1 MKKKSA
7 VMNRP
12 KVTLKKRPGNTEV
25 FDILWEENGF
35 EKNVG
40 TGDYIDSA
48 IWFYMQE
55 NNLDIW
61 IDDGDNITQIRG
73 DW

>member
-12 KVTLKKRPGNTEV
+12 KVTLKKRPGNTET
-25 FDILWEENGF
+25 FDILWEENGV

-40 TGDYIDSA
+40 TGQYLDTA

-55 NNLDIW
+55 KDLDIW
-61 IDDGDNITQIRG
+61 IDDGDNITQLRG

>member
-1 MKKKSA
+1 MTHDTMRA
-7 VMNRP
+7 

-25 FDILWEENGF
+25 FDILWEENGV

-40 TGDYIDSA
+40 TGQYIESA

-55 NNLDIW
+55 KNLDIC
-61 IDDGDNITQIRG
+61 IDDGDNITQLRG

>member
-1 MKKKSA
+1 
-7 VMNRP
+7 MNRP
-12 KVTLKKRPGNTEV
+12 KVTLKKRPGKTEV
-25 FDILWEENGF
+25 FDILWEENGV

-40 TGDYIDSA
+40 TGQYIESA

-55 NNLDIW
+55 KNLDIC
-61 IDDGDNITQIRG
+61 IDDGDNITQLRG

>member
-1 MKKKSA
+1 MHKHA
-7 VMNRP
+7 
-12 KVTLKKRPGNTEV
+12 KVTLKKRSRNTET
-25 FDILWEENGF
+25 FDILWEENGV

-40 TGDYIDSA
+40 TGQYIESA

-55 NNLDIW
+55 KDLDIW
-61 IDDGDNITQIRG
+61 IDDGDNITQLRG

>member
-12 KVTLKKRPGNTEV
+12 KVTLKKRPGNTET
-25 FDILWEENGF
+25 FDILWEENGV

-40 TGDYIDSA
+40 TGQYLDTA

-55 NNLDIW
+55 KDLDIW

>member
-1 MKKKSA
+1 MKKESV

-12 KVTLKKRPGNTEV
+12 KVTLKKRPGNTET
-25 FDILWEENGF
+25 FDILWEENGI

-40 TGDYIDSA
+40 IGQYLESA
-48 IWFYMQE
+48 VWFYMQE
-55 NNLDIW
+55 KNLDIW
-61 IDDGDNITQIRG
+61 IDDGDNITQLRG

>member
-1 MKKKSA
+1 MTHDPL
-7 VMNRP
+7 RP
-12 KVTLKKRPGNTEV
+12 KVTLKKRSDSKDT
-25 FDILWEENGF
+25 FDILWEENGV

-55 NNLDIW
+55 KNLDIW
-61 IDDGDNITQIRG
+61 IDDGNNLTQIRG
-73 DW
+73 DWC

>member
-1 MKKKSA
+1 MHERA
-7 VMNRP
+7 
-12 KVTLKKRPGNTEV
+12 KVTLKKRPGKTEV
-25 FDILWEENGF
+25 FDILWEENGV

-48 IWFYMQE
+48 IWFYMRE
-55 NNLDIW
+55 KDLDIW
-61 IDDGDNITQIRG
+61 IDDGNNLTQLRG